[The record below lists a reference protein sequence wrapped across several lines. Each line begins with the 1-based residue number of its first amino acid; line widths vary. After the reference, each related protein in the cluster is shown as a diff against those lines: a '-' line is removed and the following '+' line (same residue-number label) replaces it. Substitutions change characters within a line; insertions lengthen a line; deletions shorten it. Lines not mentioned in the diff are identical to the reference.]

1 MSQYFLK
8 SYKPLAGDINVKVD
22 LSTYATKRAIGVDT
36 SNLAEKSDL
45 TSLKSEIDKIDEDK
59 FKTVFVNLSKLS
71 NVVKKWNC

>member
-1 MSQYFLK
+1 M
-8 SYKPLAGDINVKVD
+8 
-22 LSTYATKRAIGVDT
+22 

-71 NVVKKWNC
+71 NVVKK